1 MPSRSKYTQDEL
13 LKAVHV
19 AKSGSESVRKIASKY
34 GIPRTTLRRAI
45 SRECG
50 AELGRPP
57 VFFEESLCEL
67 RLMCVLKARR
77 NIDVRKFAYE
87 IAVSRNLVFPAS
99 WKKTK
104 CAGPDWL
111 KSFLLRNSFIPHFL
125 ASKKNRAKPLLNVE
139 CVYCCRSFSRD
150 IEFDFC
156 EACGL
161 KICSFCRRNEISWCP
176 FTDESLI
183 EN

>member
-1 MPSRSKYTQDEL
+1 MS
-13 LKAVHV
+13 LKP
-19 AKSGSESVRKIASKY
+19 RKILMY
-34 GIPRTTLRRAI
+34 
-45 SRECG
+45 
-50 AELGRPP
+50 
-57 VFFEESLCEL
+57 ESLP
-67 RLMCVLKARR
+67 M
-77 NIDVRKFAYE
+77 

-125 ASKKNRAKPLLNVE
+125 ASKKNRAKPQLDVD
-139 CVYCCRSFSRD
+139 CGYCCRSFSRD
-150 IEFDFC
+150 IEYDFC

-161 KICSFCRRNEISWCP
+161 MICSFCRRNEISWCP

-183 EN
+183 ENIFLSFWLSKNCPAVKFIVICEIQLFLTAFLRRNKTTLTLFVRHR

>member
-1 MPSRSKYTQDEL
+1 MPSRSKCTQDKL
-13 LKAVHV
+13 LKSVQL
-19 AKSGSESVRKIASKY
+19 AKSGTATVRKMAKKY

-67 RLMCVLKARR
+67 RLMCVIKARR
-77 NIDVRKFAYE
+77 NIDVRKFAYD
-87 IAVSRNLVFPAS
+87 IAVSSKLVFPSS

-111 KSFLLRNSFIPHFL
+111 KSFFAL
-125 ASKKNRAKPLLNVE
+125 
-139 CVYCCRSFSRD
+139 
-150 IEFDFC
+150 
-156 EACGL
+156 
-161 KICSFCRRNEISWCP
+161 
-176 FTDESLI
+176 
-183 EN
+183 